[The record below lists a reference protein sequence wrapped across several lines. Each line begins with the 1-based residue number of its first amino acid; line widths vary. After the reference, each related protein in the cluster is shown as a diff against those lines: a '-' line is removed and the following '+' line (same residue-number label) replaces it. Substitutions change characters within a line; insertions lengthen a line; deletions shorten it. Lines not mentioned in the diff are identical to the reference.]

1 MTDEEFAAIKARWR
15 WNLVDA
21 LPTGSQAKMDVRA
34 LCDHVERLRAFVR
47 EVAGDHQHE
56 WDAVDPQEVWYCTVC
71 GEHAQDWAQ
80 YIDEKA
86 RALLNT

>member
-34 LCDHVERLRAFVR
+34 LCDHVERLRAFAR
-47 EVAGDHQHE
+47 EVVTFDDKETWIGDGRGYVIADVEALMEQ
-56 WDAVDPQEVWYCTVC
+56 
-71 GEHAQDWAQ
+71 
-80 YIDEKA
+80 A
-86 RALLNT
+86 RAILSLTD